1 MTGAGIATID
11 GAEEQRVEVR
21 RPGYVWAATVA
32 AAVVAAL
39 LLVALAA
46 AGAVDFLR
54 RDGRQDQ
61 SGAGRSKGESA
72 STSSDSLDTFME
84 GGLVVNGEGGAPGT
98 DGRGADAATRPER
111 RLGAAD
117 ALAKLL
123 VTVVALVVLLFAAAG
138 LAVLLF
144 AAACGPR
151 CGAGDPS
158 RDDSLE
164 SAARDTSR

>member
-1 MTGAGIATID
+1 MAHDRSGIATID

-61 SGAGRSKGESA
+61 TALALQGESA

-84 GGLVVNGEGGAPGT
+84 GGLVVYGEGGAPGT
-98 DGRGADAATRPER
+98 DGRGAYAA
-111 RLGAAD
+111 G

-123 VTVVALVVLLFAAAG
+123 VTAVALVVLLFAAA
-138 LAVLLF
+138 LW
-144 AAACGPR
+144 AAMRGRRPVTR
-151 CGAGDPS
+151 
-158 RDDSLE
+158 R
-164 SAARDTSR
+164 

>member
-1 MTGAGIATID
+1 MAHDRSVIATID

-21 RPGYVWAATVA
+21 GPGYVWAAAVA
-32 AAVVAAL
+32 AIVAAL

-54 RDGRQDQ
+54 RDERQDQ
-61 SGAGRSKGESA
+61 AAVAFQGESA

-84 GGLVVNGEGGAPGT
+84 GGLVVDGEGGAPGT
-98 DGRGADAATRPER
+98 DGRGAYAA
-111 RLGAAD
+111 G

-123 VTVVALVVLLFAAAG
+123 VTAVALVVLLFAAAG

-144 AAACGPR
+144 AAA
-151 CGAGDPS
+151 
-158 RDDSLE
+158 LW
-164 SAARDTSR
+164 AAMRGRRPVTRR

>member
-1 MTGAGIATID
+1 MAHDRSGIATID
-11 GAEEQRVEVR
+11 GAEGQRVEVR
-21 RPGYVWAATVA
+21 GSGYVWAVAVA

-61 SGAGRSKGESA
+61 TALALQGESA

-84 GGLVVNGEGGAPGT
+84 GGLVVDGEG
-98 DGRGADAATRPER
+98 
-111 RLGAAD
+111 

-123 VTVVALVVLLFAAAG
+123 VTAVALVVLLFAAVG

-144 AAACGPR
+144 VAA
-151 CGAGDPS
+151 
-158 RDDSLE
+158 LW
-164 SAARDTSR
+164 AAMRGRRPVTRR

>member
-1 MTGAGIATID
+1 MAHDRSGIATID
-11 GAEEQRVEVR
+11 GAEGQRVEVR
-21 RPGYVWAATVA
+21 GSGYVWAVAVA

-61 SGAGRSKGESA
+61 TALALQGESA

-84 GGLVVNGEGGAPGT
+84 GGLVVNGESGAPGT
-98 DGRGADAATRPER
+98 DGRGADAAGG
-111 RLGAAD
+111 LAA
-117 ALAKLL
+117 LL
-123 VTVVALVVLLFAAAG
+123 VAAVALVMLVFAAAG

-144 AAACGPR
+144 AAA
-151 CGAGDPS
+151 
-158 RDDSLE
+158 LW
-164 SAARDTSR
+164 AAMRGRRPVTRR

>member
-1 MTGAGIATID
+1 MAHDRSGIATID

-54 RDGRQDQ
+54 RDERQDQ
-61 SGAGRSKGESA
+61 TALALQGESA

-84 GGLVVNGEGGAPGT
+84 DGQVVDGEGGAPGT
-98 DGRGADAATRPER
+98 DGRGADAA
-111 RLGAAD
+111 G

-123 VTVVALVVLLFAAAG
+123 VTAVALVVLLFAAVG

-144 AAACGPR
+144 VAA
-151 CGAGDPS
+151 
-158 RDDSLE
+158 LW
-164 SAARDTSR
+164 AAMRGRRPVTRR

>member
-1 MTGAGIATID
+1 MAHDRSGIATID
-11 GAEEQRVEVR
+11 GAEGQRVEVR
-21 RPGYVWAATVA
+21 GPGYVWAAAVA

-54 RDGRQDQ
+54 RDERQDQ
-61 SGAGRSKGESA
+61 TALALQGESA

-84 GGLVVNGEGGAPGT
+84 GGLVVDGEGGAPGT
-98 DGRGADAATRPER
+98 DGRGADAA
-111 RLGAAD
+111 G

-123 VTVVALVVLLFAAAG
+123 VTAVALVVLLFAAAG

-144 AAACGPR
+144 AAA
-151 CGAGDPS
+151 
-158 RDDSLE
+158 LW
-164 SAARDTSR
+164 AAMRGRRPVTRR

>member
-1 MTGAGIATID
+1 MAHDRSGIATID

-54 RDGRQDQ
+54 RDERQDQ
-61 SGAGRSKGESA
+61 TALALQGESA

-84 GGLVVNGEGGAPGT
+84 GGLVVDGEGGAPGT
-98 DGRGADAATRPER
+98 DGRGAYAA
-111 RLGAAD
+111 G

-123 VTVVALVVLLFAAAG
+123 VTAVALVVLLFAAVG

-144 AAACGPR
+144 VAA
-151 CGAGDPS
+151 
-158 RDDSLE
+158 LW
-164 SAARDTSR
+164 AAMRGRRPVTRR

>member
-1 MTGAGIATID
+1 MAHDRSGIATID

-21 RPGYVWAATVA
+21 KPGYVWAATVA

-54 RDGRQDQ
+54 RDERQDQ
-61 SGAGRSKGESA
+61 TALALQGESA

-84 GGLVVNGEGGAPGT
+84 GGLVVDGEGGAPGA
-98 DGRGADAATRPER
+98 DGRGADAA
-111 RLGAAD
+111 G

-123 VTVVALVVLLFAAAG
+123 VTAVALVVLLFAAVG

-144 AAACGPR
+144 TAA
-151 CGAGDPS
+151 
-158 RDDSLE
+158 LW
-164 SAARDTSR
+164 AAMRGRRPVTRR

>member
-1 MTGAGIATID
+1 MAHDRSGIATID

-21 RPGYVWAATVA
+21 RPGYVWAAAVA

-54 RDGRQDQ
+54 RDERQDQ
-61 SGAGRSKGESA
+61 TALALQGESA

-84 GGLVVNGEGGAPGT
+84 GGLVVDGEGGAPGT
-98 DGRGADAATRPER
+98 DGRGAYAA
-111 RLGAAD
+111 G

-123 VTVVALVVLLFAAAG
+123 VTAVALVVLLFAAAG

-144 AAACGPR
+144 AAA
-151 CGAGDPS
+151 
-158 RDDSLE
+158 LW
-164 SAARDTSR
+164 AAMRGRRPVTRR

>member
-1 MTGAGIATID
+1 MAHDRSGIATID
-11 GAEEQRVEVR
+11 GAEEQRVEVP
-21 RPGYVWAATVA
+21 RPGYVWAAAVA

-61 SGAGRSKGESA
+61 TALALQGESA

-84 GGLVVNGEGGAPGT
+84 GGLVVDGEGGAPGT
-98 DGRGADAATRPER
+98 DGRGAYAA
-111 RLGAAD
+111 G

-123 VTVVALVVLLFAAAG
+123 VTAVALVVLLFAAAG

-144 AAACGPR
+144 AAA
-151 CGAGDPS
+151 
-158 RDDSLE
+158 LW
-164 SAARDTSR
+164 AAMRGRRPVTRR

>member
-1 MTGAGIATID
+1 MAHDRSVIATID

-21 RPGYVWAATVA
+21 GPGYVWAAAV

-61 SGAGRSKGESA
+61 TALALQGESA

-84 GGLVVNGEGGAPGT
+84 DGLVVDGEGGRR
-98 DGRGADAATRPER
+98 GRMGAEHTPPARWQSFWSRPSR
-111 RLGAAD
+111 WWCCCLPLR
-117 ALAKLL
+117 
-123 VTVVALVVLLFAAAG
+123 VWRCCCSPQP
-138 LAVLLF
+138 
-144 AAACGPR
+144 CGPQ
-151 CGAGDPS
+151 CGAGGPS
-158 RDDSLE
+158 RDDNLE

>member
-1 MTGAGIATID
+1 MAHDRSGIATID

-21 RPGYVWAATVA
+21 RSGYVWVAAVA

-54 RDGRQDQ
+54 RDERQDQ
-61 SGAGRSKGESA
+61 TALALQGESA

-84 GGLVVNGEGGAPGT
+84 GGLVVDGEGGAPGT
-98 DGRGADAATRPER
+98 DGRGAYAV
-111 RLGAAD
+111 G

-123 VTVVALVVLLFAAAG
+123 VTAVALVVLLFAAAG

-144 AAACGPR
+144 AAA
-151 CGAGDPS
+151 
-158 RDDSLE
+158 LW
-164 SAARDTSR
+164 AAMRGRRPVTRR

>member
-1 MTGAGIATID
+1 MAHDRSGIATID

-21 RPGYVWAATVA
+21 GPGYVWAAAVA

-61 SGAGRSKGESA
+61 TALALQGESA

-84 GGLVVNGEGGAPGT
+84 GGLVVDGEGGALGA
-98 DGRGADAATRPER
+98 DGRGADAA
-111 RLGAAD
+111 G
-117 ALAKLL
+117 ALAKASGHGRR
-123 VTVVALVVLLFAAAG
+123 VGGAA
-138 LAVLLF
+138 V
-144 AAACGPR
+144 CR
-151 CGAGDPS
+151 CGSGGAAVRRSPVGRNAGP
-158 RDDSLE
+158 
-164 SAARDTSR
+164 AARHATIAWKAPPEIRRDSSAVV